1 MTVLDQILKARAAR
15 DIDAILQLVPYAQF
29 LGLKLEEQGEH
40 LLSTMDFSP
49 HLVGNP
55 MVPALHGGAIGSL
68 LEFGAILQVLWAY
81 EVITV
86 PKTINITVDYLR
98 PAKLEKTYA
107 RATVTK
113 QGRRVVNVAVQAY
126 QSDPERLVA
135 TANVHLLVRTERAS
149 G

>member
-1 MTVLDQILKARAAR
+1 MTVLDEILKARAAR
-15 DIDAILQLVPYAQF
+15 DIDGILALVPYAQF
-29 LGLKLEEQGEH
+29 LGMQLQEDGDH
-40 LLSTMDFSP
+40 LLSTLPFAP

-68 LEFGAILQVLWAY
+68 LEFSAILQVLWAY
-81 EVITV
+81 EVTTV

-98 PAKLEKTYA
+98 PAKLETTFA

-126 QSDPERLVA
+126 QSDIARWVA

-149 G
+149 P